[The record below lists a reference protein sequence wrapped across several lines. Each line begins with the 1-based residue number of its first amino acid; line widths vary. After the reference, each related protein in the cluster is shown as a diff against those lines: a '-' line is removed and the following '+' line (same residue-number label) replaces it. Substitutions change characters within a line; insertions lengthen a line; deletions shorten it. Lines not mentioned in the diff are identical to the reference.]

1 MCGITGFCYKFKN
14 LKNPILKIC
23 QMLDLINHRGPDKSK
38 VFCSNLYCSG
48 TARLEIENIKEG
60 TQPYFDIKNE
70 IVINF
75 NGEIF
80 NYKELIKKYF
90 PNKEIKTEILLL
102 LELFKKKNVSFV
114 DEIEG
119 QFAISI
125 FDIKENKLYL
135 FRDRFGIRPLFYRY
149 TKKDFVFAS
158 EIKSIFTYYN
168 ETIDTSFQSILNT
181 SMLWTN
187 YEKYSAFDNIHQL
200 EPGSYLIYQN
210 GKISKKKYWV
220 NSIYEFNDNDKSY
233 NNIEKNFLVN
243 ELEKALVNQ
252 IHGEVGFACYLSGG
266 IDSSIIALLL
276 TKITKEKIDTFSV
289 EFENDEYDESNFQK
303 RVSKFIN
310 SNHRSI
316 RISKEDIANNFEN
329 TIYHSETHLFRTAPV
344 PMYLLSK
351 LVKDNGHKVVFTGE
365 GADEIL
371 LGYDIFAENKIR
383 RFWNRNKKSK
393 LRPQLLKKLYRYLP
407 QFKNYRYFEIVK
419 DFYLKNLGEPKN
431 IFYSHLVRW
440 DQFQSIN
447 KFFNQDKSK
456 EHYNKVMKDFYNLY
470 FEKFK
475 NLSFDRRA
483 QVLEVDTLLSN
494 YLLSSQGDRMSMA
507 NGVEGRYPYLDD
519 DFCNKMSQVQS
530 KTKLSNL
537 KLKNFLRDSFSKLIP
552 KEIAE
557 RPKIAYQAPE
567 ATAFFSANKYHPIVN
582 EFMDDLK
589 KNDNF
594 NREAFENLILK
605 FKDGNINQRIG
616 FRENTAFIIAL
627 SDFCLRK
634 NSKKWIHL
642 PKKKY
647 DIDIQKHN
655 I

>member
-1 MCGITGFCYKFKN
+1 MCGITGFCYNSKN
-14 LKNPILKIC
+14 LKDPILKIC

-60 TQPYFDIKNE
+60 SQPYFDKEEKI
-70 IVINF
+70 IINF

-80 NYKELIKKYF
+80 NYKKLIKKFF
-90 PNKEIKTEILLL
+90 PNKNINTEILLL
-102 LELFKKKNVSFV
+102 LELFKKKGIEFIN
-114 DEIEG
+114 EIEG

-135 FRDRFGIRPLFYRY
+135 FRDRFGIRPLFYKY
-149 TKKDFVFAS
+149 TKKDFVFSS
-158 EIKSIFTYYN
+158 EIKSIFAFYN
-168 ETIDTSFQSILNT
+168 QSVDTSFQSILNT

-187 YEKYSAFDNIHQL
+187 YDTLTAFDDIHQL
-200 EPGSYLIYQN
+200 EPGSYLVYQN
-210 GKISKKKYWV
+210 GKILKNKYWK
-220 NSIYEFNDNDKSY
+220 NSLYKFNENEESFKDIS
-233 NNIEKNFLVN
+233 KNFLIE
-243 ELEKALVNQ
+243 ELEKALNRQ
-252 IHGEVGFACYLSGG
+252 IHGEVGFASYLSGG

-289 EFENDEYDESNFQK
+289 EFENNEYDESNSQK
-303 RVSKFIN
+303 QVAKFIN

-316 RISKEDIANNFEN
+316 KINKNDIANNFEK
-329 TIYHSETHLFRTAPV
+329 TINHTETHLFRTAPV

-351 LVKDNGHKVVFTGE
+351 LVKESGHKVVFTGE

-371 LGYDIFAENKIR
+371 LGYDIFAENRIR
-383 RFWNRNKKSK
+383 RFWSKNKNSK
-393 LRPQLLKKLYRYLP
+393 IRPQLLKKLYNYLP
-407 QFKNYRYFEIVK
+407 QFKNSRYFEIIK
-419 DFYLKNLGEPKN
+419 DFYLKNLDDTKN

-447 KFFNQDKSK
+447 TFFNKDKIEDHYSK
-456 EHYNKVMKDFYNLY
+456 VINNFNKIYS
-470 FEKFK
+470 EKFEI
-475 NLSFDRRA
+475 LSFDRRA
-483 QVLEVDTLLSN
+483 QILEIETLLSN

-519 DFCNKMSQVQS
+519 DFCFTLSQIQS
-530 KTKLSNL
+530 KKKLSNL
-537 KLKNFLRDSFSKLIP
+537 KLKNLLRNSFSQLLP
-552 KEIAE
+552 KEITE

-567 ATAFFSANKYHPIVN
+567 ATAFFSENGNHPIID
-582 EFMDDLK
+582 EFMDDLSE
-589 KNDNF
+589 NDNF
-594 NREAFENLILK
+594 NNDAFENLINKLK
-605 FKDGNINQRIG
+605 DVNINQRLG

-634 NSKKWIHL
+634 NSKKWIQL
-642 PKKKY
+642 PKKDY
-647 DIDIQKHN
+647 DIDIQKYN